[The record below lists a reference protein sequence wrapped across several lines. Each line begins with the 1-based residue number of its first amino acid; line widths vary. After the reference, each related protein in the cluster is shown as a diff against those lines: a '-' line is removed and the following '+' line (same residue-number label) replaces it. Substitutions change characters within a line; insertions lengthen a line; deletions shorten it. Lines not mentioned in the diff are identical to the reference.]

1 MRLHYLLLVLIL
13 YFQIS
18 ACRNSSENTKNSIV
32 NIEAENT
39 QSVIDLKL
47 TQLADS
53 FRLVP
58 LETTNECLLDNN
70 TEFYVGKSY
79 ILAYSKSGVY
89 KFSTDGKF
97 VKKLFGS
104 GRGPDEFTHLTLCIF
119 VVDEKKDILYINDQI
134 RQGVYLRYD
143 LKSEQFL
150 EPIKQCFPAF
160 GFFYIYS
167 DSLIIA
173 SNLLQTSNY
182 SVFIQNLK
190 GKFVS
195 GITNPK
201 KYLSGQKETLQNGRL
216 IKSDSTFYYYFDY
229 DDTLFKI
236 KENKLIPF
244 LALNFKTPRD
254 DLPKDINSVGD
265 RFIIYQPGA
274 PGFIIICIRII
285 EDVNLYR
292 LGRTGGE
299 KAYYLLLNNSTGVS
313 SRINSYTDNFIGES
327 KDAFALSHLDPYYPF
342 FLTLLSDKKL
352 VMAYYKLQ
360 IENAIEKGL
369 NYKDFPVRINE
380 QLIKLN
386 ENLQET
392 DNPILLIGR
401 TKDII

>member
-1 MRLHYLLLVLIL
+1 MKPQYLLLVLIL
-13 YFQIS
+13 YFQVS

-58 LETTNECLLDNN
+58 LETSNECLLDNN

-89 KFSTDGKF
+89 KFSMNGEF

-104 GRGPDEFTHLTLCIF
+104 GRGPDEFTNLILCIF
-119 VVDEKKDILYINDQI
+119 VVDEKKDILYINDQK
-134 RQGVYLRYD
+134 RQGLYLRYD

-190 GKFVS
+190 GKFVT
-195 GITNPK
+195 GITNSK

-216 IKSDSTFYYYFDY
+216 KKSDSIFYYYFDN

-244 LALNFKTPRD
+244 LALNFKTPRED
-254 DLPKDINSVGD
+254 PPKDINSVGD

-292 LGRTGGE
+292 IGRPGGE
-299 KAYYLLLNNSTGVS
+299 KAYYLLLNNYTGVAS
-313 SRINSYTDNFIGES
+313 KINSYTDNFIGET
-327 KDAFALSHLDPYYPF
+327 KDAFALSHPDPYYPF
-342 FLTLLSDKKL
+342 FLTLLPNKKL
-352 VMAYYKLQ
+352 VVAYNKFQ
-360 IENAIEKGL
+360 IQDAIENGL

-380 QLIKLN
+380 KLIKLN

-392 DNPILLIGR
+392 DNPILLIGMI
-401 TKDII
+401 KDII